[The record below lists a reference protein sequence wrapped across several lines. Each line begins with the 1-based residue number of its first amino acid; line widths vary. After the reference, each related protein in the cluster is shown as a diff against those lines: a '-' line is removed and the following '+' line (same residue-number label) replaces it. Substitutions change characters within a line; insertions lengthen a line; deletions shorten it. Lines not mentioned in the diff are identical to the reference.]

1 MVGLSISLT
10 VAFAG
15 GKHPIDNH
23 ALRDENNGRW
33 YWPAGQAPPRG
44 TRTGSERRVC
54 MLEQLAELHWTIVG
68 IPFVIVG
75 GILVFYLL
83 HKHKEK
89 KSTEHMLK
97 LD

>member
-1 MVGLSISLT
+1 
-10 VAFAG
+10 
-15 GKHPIDNH
+15 
-23 ALRDENNGRW
+23 
-33 YWPAGQAPPRG
+33 
-44 TRTGSERRVC
+44 